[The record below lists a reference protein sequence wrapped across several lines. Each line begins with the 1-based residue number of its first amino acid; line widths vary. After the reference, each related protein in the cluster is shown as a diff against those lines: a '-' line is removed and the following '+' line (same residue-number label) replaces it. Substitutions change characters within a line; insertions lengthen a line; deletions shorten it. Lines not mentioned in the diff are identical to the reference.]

1 VTVETLDL
9 ARFVGLG
16 VAQLEDE
23 IVRAEDARR
32 EQRRFKRLPAAG
44 APGLNPA
51 ALGSLVRVLERRGAR
66 TVRDL
71 GVPAAVAWAKRVG
84 I

>member
-1 VTVETLDL
+1 
-9 ARFVGLG
+9 

-23 IVRAEDARR
+23 IVRAADAKR
-32 EQRRFKRLPAAG
+32 EQRRFKRPLADRG
-44 APGLNPA
+44 PGLDPE

-84 I
+84 VA

>member
-1 VTVETLDL
+1 MQTLDL
-9 ARFVGLG
+9 ARFVDLG

-23 IVRAEDARR
+23 IVRAADARR
-32 EQRRFKRLPAAG
+32 EQRRHQRPLAACE
-44 APGLNPA
+44 PGLDPD
-51 ALGSLVRVLERRGAR
+51 ALGSLVRVLQRRGVR
-66 TVRDL
+66 RVRDL